1 MKNMADVKME
11 LAHDPTDARAEQ
23 QQSSSLEDELD
34 EQELTEEPP
43 L

>member
-1 MKNMADVKME
+1 MKNTADAKME